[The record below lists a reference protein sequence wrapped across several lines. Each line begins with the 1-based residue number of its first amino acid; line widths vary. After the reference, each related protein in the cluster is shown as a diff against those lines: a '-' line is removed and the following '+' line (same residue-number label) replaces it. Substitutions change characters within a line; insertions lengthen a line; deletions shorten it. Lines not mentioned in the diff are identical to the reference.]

1 MERERQMKVWLKKAA
16 PVALAGTLLAGCSF
30 GSGSQEEETE
40 KTVRVMYYDEGQFY
54 QNYGMLYSAL
64 YPNVNFEIVSTQS
77 MYSSPAEGEKYDPD
91 AALQKLIDEEKP
103 DVLMIGQEQYKKL
116 AEEGKLLDIEA
127 YIAKDEFDTEGI
139 VPGMVDF
146 MKELGGGQLY
156 GFPSS
161 FSSQVI
167 YYNKALFDKYNIP
180 HPTDQMT
187 WHDVIQLAR
196 QFPTEGEPNERVY
209 GLKAGYNGDLN
220 EMINMLSSSEN
231 LKYVDAKNKKMTI
244 DTDGWR
250 NVVQTALDA
259 INSDALYFES
269 MNQGMPSSGTYEDYL
284 LRDPF
289 LGGRLAMTLDQTYLM
304 QQIKEAK
311 NRLKDESVLI
321 SDWDIVTMP
330 VSAQYPDQ
338 SQYTWYSD
346 IFAIA
351 KDSPNAEAAWE
362 FISYISGD
370 DYARVKSK
378 VTNMGGFPI
387 RTEYI
392 KDEEGHNFAAFYKL
406 KPSRQMQD
414 YAEYESLNPQ
424 FGMMFYGHMQEEF
437 KAVQDGTKSIDEAL
451 QTLQVKGDELLSQ
464 EPMTEEEMMEERE
477 KMMSEQQKLLREASG
492 EAAADV
498 VVVE

>member
-1 MERERQMKVWLKKAA
+1 MKDLLKKAA
-16 PVALAGTLLAGCSF
+16 PIALAGTLLAGCSF
-30 GSGSQEEETE
+30 GSGSAEEETE
-40 KTVRVMYYDEGQFY
+40 KTIRVMYYDESQFY
-54 QNYGMLYSAL
+54 SNYGMLYSAL
-64 YPNVNFEIVSTQS
+64 NSNVNFEIVSTQS
-77 MYSSPAEGEKYDPD
+77 MYATSEEEREKFDPD
-91 AALQKLIDEEKP
+91 EALRKLIEEEKP
-103 DVLMIGQEQYKKL
+103 DVLMIDQNQYKKL

-127 YIAKDEFDTEGI
+127 YIAKDKFDTEGI

-161 FSSQVI
+161 FSSQVM

-180 HPTDQMT
+180 YPTDQMT

-196 QFPTEGEPNERVY
+196 QFPTEGEPGERVY
-209 GLKAGYNGDLN
+209 GLKAGYQGDLN
-220 EMINMLSSSEN
+220 EMINMLSSADN

-269 MNQGMPSSGTYEDYL
+269 MNQGMNGSVSYEDYFL
-284 LRDPF
+284 QDPF

-304 QQIKEAK
+304 QRINEAK
-311 NRLKDESVLI
+311 NVIKEEGALI
-321 SDWDIVTMP
+321 SDWDMVTMP

-338 SQYTWYSD
+338 SPNTWYSD

-406 KPSRQMQD
+406 KPSRQTMD

-424 FGMMFYGHMQEEF
+424 FNMMFYGHMQEEF
-437 KAVQDGTKSIDEAL
+437 KSVQDGTKSIDEAL

-464 EPMTEEEMMEERE
+464 EPMTEEEMNKEMEKR
-477 KMMSEQQKLLREASG
+477 MSEQQKLMREAAG
-492 EAAADV
+492 ETVTEV
-498 VVVE
+498 VAE

>member
-1 MERERQMKVWLKKAA
+1 MIVWLKKAA
-16 PVALAGTLLAGCSF
+16 PVALACTLLAGCSF
-30 GSGSQEEETE
+30 GSGSQEAETE
-40 KTVRVMYYDEGQFY
+40 KTIRVMYYDEGQFY

-77 MYSSPAEGEKYDPD
+77 MYRSSADSGEEFDPD
-91 AALQKLIDEEKP
+91 KALQKLIDEEKP
-103 DVLMIGQEQYKKL
+103 DVLMIGQDQYKKL

-127 YIAKDEFDTEGI
+127 YIAKDKYDTEGI

-161 FSSQVI
+161 FSSQVM
-167 YYNKALFDKYNIP
+167 YYNKTLFDKYNIP

-196 QFPTEGEPNERVY
+196 QFPTDGEPDERVY
-209 GLKAGYNGDLN
+209 GLKAGYSGDLN
-220 EMINMLSSSEN
+220 EMINMLSSAEN
-231 LKYVDAKNKKMTI
+231 MRYFDAKSKKMTI

-259 INSDALYFES
+259 INSDALYFEN
-269 MNQGMPSSGTYEDYL
+269 MNQGMGYSGNYEDYL
-284 LRDPF
+284 MQDPF
-289 LGGRLAMTLDQTYLM
+289 LGGRLAMTLESTYLM
-304 QQIKEAK
+304 QRIKEASDYRQE
-311 NRLKDESVLI
+311 NSALI

-330 VSAQYPDQ
+330 VSPQYPDQ
-338 SQYTWYSD
+338 SPNTWYSD

-362 FISYISGD
+362 FVSYISGD

-387 RTEYI
+387 RTAYI

-406 KPSRQMQD
+406 KPSRQTQD
-414 YAEYESLNPQ
+414 YSEYQNLNPQ

-437 KAVQDGTKSIDEAL
+437 NAVKEGTKTIDEAL

-464 EPMTEEEMMEERE
+464 EPMTEEELMKERE
-477 KMMSEQQKLLREASG
+477 KMMSEQEKLLREASG
-492 EAAADV
+492 EAVADV
-498 VVVE
+498 VVE